1 MTTFNKTLG
10 EFGAQLDE
18 AFENLAK
25 AAKTTGK
32 GKGKGKTASA
42 KDDGPSLDDVRKS
55 LKRLIDELGNDAATE
70 VLEAVAGVRK
80 ASGLDKTDYAKV
92 IEAVEVKLDEA
103 GDDPTG

>member
-1 MTTFNKTLG
+1 MTTFKKTLG
-10 EFGAQLDE
+10 ALGAQFDE
-18 AFENLAK
+18 ALENLAK
-25 AAKTTGK
+25 GAAKATGK
-32 GKGKGKTASA
+32 GKAAKS

-80 ASGLDKTDYAKV
+80 ASVLDKTDYAKV
-92 IEAVEVKLDEA
+92 IEAVETKLDEA